1 MGHVGYYV
9 HDVTRQNTCE
19 TGSQEI
25 TDSRSDVIHFK
36 GSFQVQVLQNYAVR
50 FSVYGSVQ
58 SPVSNRP
65 LSDSKF
71 IFNFGH

>member
-9 HDVTRQNTCE
+9 HDVTRQNICE

-25 TDSRSDVIHFK
+25 VDSRSDVIHFK
-36 GSFQVQVLQNYAVR
+36 GSVQVQVLQNYAVR
-50 FSVYGSVQ
+50 LSVYGSIQ
-58 SPVSNRP
+58 SPISNTTFF
-65 LSDSKF
+65 F